1 MAFKLD
7 NTAEISKKKDL
18 GVEIENLLKK
28 EISFF
33 SKGFS
38 SKKKYEFYNE
48 LGVLLQAGITIKD
61 ALQLIK
67 DNQKNEN
74 DKLIF
79 EEILRKIINGV
90 SFSDALLATNYFSPY
105 ESYSIKIGEETGTLA
120 RICNRLGVFFE
131 RKNEQK
137 RIIISSL
144 TYPIIVLSTAVIVVV
159 FMLKFVVPMFQD
171 IFKQNKIELPFLTQ
185 VIIKCSDAIQSYG
198 WFFGLF
204 VMLFLFSFKFLNKN
218 LKFKRILHY
227 ALLKIP
233 IVGSFISKIYMAQFT
248 QAFSLLTSSK
258 VPILNSIQMVKVM
271 IPFIPLQEA
280 LQNIETSILKGNSL
294 SQSLVGNKL
303 FDNRII
309 SLVKVAEETNQ
320 TEFVF
325 NQLNEQYNNEVVRQS
340 KQVATIIEPLII
352 VIVGLIVGVLLVAL
366 YLPMF
371 KLSSVIG

>member
-1 MAFKLD
+1 MAFKLE
-7 NTAEISKKKDL
+7 NTPAISQQKDF
-18 GVEIENLLKK
+18 GSQIENVLKK
-28 EISFF
+28 EILFF
-33 SKGFS
+33 GKRFS

-48 LGVLLQAGITIKD
+48 LGVLLQAGITFKD

-67 DNQKNEN
+67 DNQKSAN
-74 DKLIF
+74 DKIIF
-79 EEILRKIINGV
+79 EEILLKVINGV
-90 SFSDALLATNYFSPY
+90 SFSEALLDTNHFSSY

-120 RICNRLGVFFE
+120 RICNRLSVFFE
-131 RKNEQK
+131 RKNEQN

-144 TYPIIVLSTAVIVVV
+144 TYPIIVLFTAVIVVI
-159 FMLKFVVPMFQD
+159 FMLKYVVPMFQE

-185 VIIKCSDAIQSYG
+185 IIINCSNIIQSYG
-198 WFFGLF
+198 MLF
-204 VMLFLFSFKFLNKN
+204 VALLAIISFTFRILIKN
-218 LKFKRILHY
+218 TKFKRIIHY

-233 IVGSFISKIYMAQFT
+233 IIGTFMTKIYMAQFT
-248 QAFSLLTSSK
+248 QAISLLTSSR
-258 VPILNSIQMVKVM
+258 VPILTSIQMVKNM
-271 IPFIPLQEA
+271 IPFIPLQES
-280 LQNIETSILKGNSL
+280 LQSVESNILKGNSL
-294 SQSLVGNKL
+294 SQSLMGNKL

-320 TEFVF
+320 NEFVF

-352 VIVGLIVGVLLVAL
+352 IIVGLIVGVLLVAL